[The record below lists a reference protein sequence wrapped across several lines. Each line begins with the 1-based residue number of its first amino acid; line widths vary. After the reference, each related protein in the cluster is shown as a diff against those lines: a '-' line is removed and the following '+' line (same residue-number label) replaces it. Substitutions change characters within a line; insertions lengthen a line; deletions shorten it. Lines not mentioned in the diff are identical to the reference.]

1 MLLGEAE
8 GVFSEL
14 VREERV
20 AASGEGAKSEQ
31 KVIGLGGD
39 YHHLTQSWYKRV
51 YDCLHIRAV
60 QHSRSCGAAGPL
72 NAFLAHAT
80 TSFSLFGEFA
90 WLSSR
95 NS

>member
-20 AASGEGAKSEQ
+20 AASSQGAKCDS
-31 KVIGLGGD
+31 KNIFLGGD
-39 YHHLTQSWYKRV
+39 CHHLIQSRYKRV

-72 NAFLAHAT
+72 TAFLAHPLQR
-80 TSFSLFGEFA
+80 LFDDDDF
-90 WLSSR
+90 L
-95 NS
+95 

>member
-8 GVFSEL
+8 GVFSKL

-72 NAFLAHAT
+72 NAFLAH
-80 TSFSLFGEFA
+80 SQRLFGEFA
-90 WLSSR
+90 SSWR
-95 NS
+95 NSS